1 MQGKS
6 LKRIVGYMLMLMLAV
21 AVLVLFWKFGNRNH
35 YVFGTLLIICGMLP
49 IVCGFEKKKPS
60 AREIVMISV
69 MSALAVV
76 SRMAFAIVPHFKPM
90 AGIVMITGMAFGPT
104 AGFLSGMI
112 SLLVSNFAFAQG
124 PWTPWQMF
132 AFGVGGFIAGL
143 LYDKGIIGENKRLI
157 TALIG
162 GIIVV
167 LLVGPIMD
175 TSTFFLADG
184 TMGAVTPWAIYLSG
198 LPVNAVHAAA
208 TVGTLLL
215 VGPPILERINRI
227 KVKYEI

>member
-1 MQGKS
+1 
-6 LKRIVGYMLMLMLAV
+6 MLMLAV
-21 AVLVLFWKFGNRNH
+21 MVLIIFWKFGNRNH
-35 YVFGTLLIICGMLP
+35 YVFGTLLIVCGMLP
-49 IVCGFEKKKPS
+49 VVCGFEKKKPG

-69 MSALAVV
+69 MSALAVAV
-76 SRMAFAIVPHFKPM
+76 RLAFAIVPHFKPM
-90 AGIVMITGMAFGPT
+90 AGIIMITGMAFGPS

-132 AFGVGGFIAGL
+132 SFGIGGLVTGL
-143 LYDKGIIGENKRLI
+143 LYDKGIIGENKRI
-157 TALIG
+157 VTAIIG

-167 LLVGPIMD
+167 LLMGPIMD

-184 TMGAVTPWAIYLSG
+184 MMGDVTPWAIYLSG
-198 LPVNAVHAAA
+198 LPVNAVHAVA
-208 TVGTLLL
+208 TAGTLLL
-215 VGPPILERINRI
+215 VSPPILERINRI

>member
-6 LKRIVGYMLMLMLAV
+6 LKRTVVYTAMIVL
-21 AVLVLFWKFGNRNH
+21 AVLVLIIFWKFGNRNH
-35 YVFGTLLIICGMLP
+35 YVFGTLLVICGMLP
-49 IVCGFEKKKPS
+49 VICGFEKKRS
-60 AREIVMISV
+60 QAREIVLISV
-69 MSALAVV
+69 MSALAIV

-90 AGIVMITGMAFGPT
+90 AGIIMITGMAFGPT
-104 AGFLSGMI
+104 AGFISGMI
-112 SLLVSNFAFAQG
+112 SLLISNFAFAQG

-132 AFGVGGFIAGL
+132 AFGIAGFVAGL
-143 LYDKGIIGENKRLI
+143 LYDKGIINEKKRI
-157 TALIG
+157 VTAIIG

-167 LLVGPIMD
+167 LFVGPIMD

-184 TMGAVTPWAIYLSG
+184 MMGDVTPWAIYLSG

-208 TVGTLLL
+208 TVVTLFLL
-215 VGPPILERINRI
+215 CPPMLERINRI